1 MRLMDLDIGR
11 VGLDGLPDRV
21 AREML
26 GEFGPAGKAMTA
38 QWIERMRHI
47 RLFCIEIDDLIE
59 PVLANAIDKGEEDF
73 ARA

>member
-1 MRLMDLDIGR
+1 
-11 VGLDGLPDRV
+11 
-21 AREML
+21 ML
-26 GEFGPAGKAMTA
+26 GEFGPAGKAMTG

-59 PVLANAIDKGEEDF
+59 PVLANAIDKGEEEDF